1 MKDVNSKEL
10 SVLKLRRNCNFKN
23 FNFKTT
29 KNLPELKGIIGQNRA
44 LQALN
49 FGVEIKS
56 HGYHIYV
63 LGPTGTGKKT
73 IINKFLKKEAKNK
86 QTPCDWLYVKNFDN
100 SDQPIAINLPAGK
113 GRKFKNDVAEFIEK
127 LKIEIPQT
135 FENEEYKKKQAEI
148 ELEYQHKSNDLFEEL
163 HKKAKEKNFKLF
175 QTSESISF
183 FPIINNKIITPQQQV
198 KISKKRQQKIELDQ
212 NLLEKEMIQTTH
224 LIEEQQKQSKKN
236 MQNLEQSTAN
246 NIIENLLKNLRK
258 KYASSDAIL
267 NFLSKAR
274 SSLIQNLSKFKK
286 GNSKKDLLS
295 KSLFSDD
302 TNFFEDYNVNLIV
315 DNSELKGAPVVYEK
329 NPVTSNLIGRIE
341 QQGHFGTLTTNFH
354 MIKAG
359 SLHKANGGY
368 LIIDAFEL
376 LTKPYSWQI
385 LKRALKN
392 KEISIEN
399 MIEALGAFVTKNL
412 EPQSIPL
419 NIKIILIGDT
429 SLFYSLYNL
438 DKEFKELFK
447 VKSDFST
454 YMDYNDDTVKQ
465 YAQFIS
471 LVCNEENLKHFSTTA
486 VAKVVEY
493 GSRLAGH
500 QKRLSTKF
508 GDIVDLIRQSD
519 YWSEKNNEKTTEAK
533 DVKRAIDEKIFRSN
547 RIEQEIQKMIEE
559 GTILLDTDK
568 SIKGQVNGI
577 AVISLGD
584 YSFGKPS
591 RITAKT
597 YAGNNGIINIDREV
611 KLGGPIHNKGA
622 MILSSY
628 LGSKY
633 AEKNPLIFSASITFE
648 QQYEEIE
655 GDSASSAEIYAL
667 LSSLSD
673 YPIKQNLAVTGSV
686 NQHGE
691 IQPIGGINEKIEG
704 FYNICK
710 TKGLTGKQG
719 VIIPEKNINNLMLQ
733 EEILTKVKEGLFHIY
748 AISHINEGIELLTGE
763 ASTSID
769 SAIHKKFK
777 NLSSNITKL
786 SSVKRDKTKRKSND
800 LNIVNFLQ
808 TKDQ

>member
-454 YMDYNDDTVKQ
+454 YMDYNDDFVVKQ
-465 YAQFIS
+465 YAKRIRI
-471 LVCNEENLKHFSTTA
+471 LLATA
-486 VAKVVEY
+486 V
-493 GSRLAGH
+493 
-500 QKRLSTKF
+500 
-508 GDIVDLIRQSD
+508 
-519 YWSEKNNEKTTEAK
+519 EKMF
-533 DVKRAIDEKIFRSN
+533 KIF
-547 RIEQEIQKMIEE
+547 
-559 GTILLDTDK
+559 L
-568 SIKGQVNGI
+568 
-577 AVISLGD
+577 
-584 YSFGKPS
+584 
-591 RITAKT
+591 
-597 YAGNNGIINIDREV
+597 
-611 KLGGPIHNKGA
+611 H
-622 MILSSY
+622 
-628 LGSKY
+628 
-633 AEKNPLIFSASITFE
+633 
-648 QQYEEIE
+648 
-655 GDSASSAEIYAL
+655 
-667 LSSLSD
+667 
-673 YPIKQNLAVTGSV
+673 
-686 NQHGE
+686 
-691 IQPIGGINEKIEG
+691 
-704 FYNICK
+704 C
-710 TKGLTGKQG
+710 KQG
-719 VIIPEKNINNLMLQ
+719 K
-733 EEILTKVKEGLFHIY
+733 
-748 AISHINEGIELLTGE
+748 
-763 ASTSID
+763 
-769 SAIHKKFK
+769 
-777 NLSSNITKL
+777 
-786 SSVKRDKTKRKSND
+786 
-800 LNIVNFLQ
+800 
-808 TKDQ
+808 

>member
-1 MKDVNSKEL
+1 M
-10 SVLKLRRNCNFKN
+10 
-23 FNFKTT
+23 
-29 KNLPELKGIIGQNRA
+29 
-44 LQALN
+44 
-49 FGVEIKS
+49 
-56 HGYHIYV
+56 
-63 LGPTGTGKKT
+63 
-73 IINKFLKKEAKNK
+73 
-86 QTPCDWLYVKNFDN
+86 YVKNFDN